1 MFCCSVMIY
10 MISFYTRGSVKYD
23 SLWGM
28 KVDFMQKDCKY
39 WLLKNEHKIPD
50 LKELSVCVNIKRKIN
65 SAQWTAFTY
74 LHPDKTR
81 IELGMKGS
89 GSNLNIIMFG
99 RVWTKSSVV
108 SLDNW
113 HSVCMTW
120 SKSMTEP
127 KVYVDGYKVD
137 LKAQSTETALY
148 PDYHSVAAG
157 GTLTLAVAH
166 NFSNGEMNFE
176 TGKEL
181 KGSLS
186 LFRMWK
192 RERSAED
199 ISGLTCTDGDVLRWE
214 EQIWDNAMH
223 CKPIPDITQQC
234 GKRQKCTH
242 QICY

>member
-1 MFCCSVMIY
+1 
-10 MISFYTRGSVKYD
+10 
-23 SLWGM
+23 
-28 KVDFMQKDCKY
+28 MQKDCKY

-50 LKELSVCVNIKRKIN
+50 LKELSVCVNIKRKIRN
-65 SAQWTAFTY
+65 SHWTAFTY

-89 GSNLNIIMFG
+89 GSDLEIIMFG

-108 SLDNW
+108 PLDNW

-120 SKSMTEP
+120 SMSMTEP
-127 KVYVDGYKVD
+127 KVYVNGSQVD
-137 LKAQSTETALY
+137 LKAQSKETALY

-166 NFSNGEMNFE
+166 NFSKGEMNIE

-186 LFRMWK
+186 LFRVWK

-199 ISGLTCTDGDVLRWE
+199 ISGLTCADGDVLHWE
-214 EQIWDNAMH
+214 EQIWDNVMH
-223 CKPIPDITQQC
+223 CKPIRDITQQC
-234 GKRQKCTH
+234 GKGKKCTH